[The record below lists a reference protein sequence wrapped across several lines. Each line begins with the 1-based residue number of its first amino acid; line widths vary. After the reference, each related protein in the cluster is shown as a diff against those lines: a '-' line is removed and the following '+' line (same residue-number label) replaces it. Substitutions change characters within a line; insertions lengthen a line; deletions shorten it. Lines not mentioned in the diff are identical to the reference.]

1 VACYSYRASWV
12 SSTVESLVSKNGWNT
27 SRFTFMKEKVCFLG
41 IQNSEVGEE
50 EHIVMIMIIVT
61 ITDYIHGA
69 ESFLRS

>member
-1 VACYSYRASWV
+1 
-12 SSTVESLVSKNGWNT
+12 
-27 SRFTFMKEKVCFLG
+27 MKEKVCFLG